1 MMYVTRT
8 GGDEAQQNMPEIFQ
22 TAQVM
27 KIEKAKLVAPAPVV
41 TKKLGLL
48 IRTLTTLNNTRDPI
62 TTHHQQYRQ
71 SITSRED

>member
-22 TAQVM
+22 TAQVT
-27 KIEKAKLVAPAPVV
+27 KIEKAELVAPAPAVIN
-41 TKKLGLL
+41 LGLL
-48 IRTLTTLNNTRDPI
+48 IGTLTTPNNTRDPI
-62 TTHHQQYRQ
+62 TTRHQQCGQ